1 VTLSAAHVSSP
12 VMDALGGA
20 LGQFVR
26 PGGLADPVGGPGV
39 GVTLVAVAL
48 AWAAGLLTARAAGYR

>member
-1 VTLSAAHVSSP
+1 
-12 VMDALGGA
+12 MDALGGA